1 MSEHWNSTG
10 SKTTSA
16 CCLCRML
23 LTISYSVI
31 SKKTKSNNNTSQ
43 IIVPSAP
50 LMTRHETYNAWNW
63 TGECLSLMQ
72 RVIFEVP
79 PVSAYK
85 SCLNGWILHLSWV
98 NKNTMFA
105 DLLPRFAA
113 ALRRLAT
120 GGPVHLSDLAAT
132 FEPLQLSADA
142 PGTGT
147 RVVIQPTK
155 NMHLLEWTVTLS
167 LYIYNYNYI

>member
-31 SKKTKSNNNTSQ
+31 SKKTKRNNNTSQ
-43 IIVPSAP
+43 IIAPSAP

-167 LYIYNYNYI
+167 LYIYIIIII